1 MNRASAWIIPT
12 LLLPLYACGPDQ
24 AAQLLETAQFEERQT
39 NKPHARELYEE
50 ILRHYPDSPAARIA
64 RTRLAELDPKP

>member
-1 MNRASAWIIPT
+1 MNRVSAWIIPT
-12 LLLPLYACGPDQ
+12 LLLILYACGPDQ

-39 NKPHARELYEE
+39 NNAHARELYEE
-50 ILRHYPDSPAARIA
+50 IIRHYPDSPAAKIA